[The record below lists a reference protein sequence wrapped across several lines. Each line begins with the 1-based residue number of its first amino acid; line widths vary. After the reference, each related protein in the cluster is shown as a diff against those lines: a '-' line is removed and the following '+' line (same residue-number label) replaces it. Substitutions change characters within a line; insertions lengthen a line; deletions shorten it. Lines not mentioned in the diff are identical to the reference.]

1 MAETLK
7 GLEFDPGFGPYI
19 LAFTGSLD
27 YIYADINKYKN
38 FSQKKLKFM
47 QYHKKILELFNN
59 NAGFYVGCLLWAAY
73 IKTQPKQEILSN
85 HCYGQKYNKA
95 ENITETEL
103 MMRFSQLF
111 PKDMKYF
118 LGQNFAF
125 DEKVLNLLKVY
136 QEFLDINK
144 GFTETKYNDDI
155 LLPEA
160 VKTENAEGYKAIIDD
175 VLKTEDLSNLL
186 EYLPTIL

>member
-1 MAETLK
+1 M
-7 GLEFDPGFGPYI
+7 
-19 LAFTGSLD
+19 
-27 YIYADINKYKN
+27 N
-38 FSQKKLKFM
+38 
-47 QYHKKILELFNN
+47 
-59 NAGFYVGCLLWAAY
+59 YVD
-73 IKTQPKQEILSN
+73 
-85 HCYGQKYNKA
+85 NKA